1 MLLLHNTPHLEA
13 RVHSRFSE
21 TAQHKKTARLTMN
34 WSAKWIWK
42 KQRNYVAYNQ
52 TILARKAFVLNSV
65 EDAVIRVS
73 ADSTYRLFING
84 AWVNDGPS
92 RSWPEHFK
100 YDEIDITPYLHK
112 GTNEIRVIANCF
124 GAGVMTR
131 YTVQAGLLVQLD
143 VELGNGRSKTIASDQ
158 TWEVAELKTWQ
169 SDTAKISL
177 NMEGYELYDARLER
191 EPKFTQAEELYD
203 VESAPWQGLNPRGL
217 ALMSRK
223 PFDFKAFRAA
233 KIVRA
238 DGVQFTLPA
247 TRLMHPN
254 LIEANGRTSMHC
266 GMATVL
272 TLKKK
277 TTLQFETE
285 GGQAELGKGLTV
297 SVNGKINPS
306 GRYTLA
312 KGKHLILAMT
322 DGETDHHGKKKVLR
336 IVQPEVSA
344 YTLENPVETAHEN
357 PWCFIPFKEWNYAKD
372 DMAYFTIPDPE
383 IEETVKAWAKL
394 TKQLHKACV
403 DQTTFIN
410 ELGERAKLLTSK
422 KMFPQDPH
430 WKFHK
435 RKVVDCAERM
445 VENPPA
451 LMNDNAAV
459 TVVEPSEEGDVELCY
474 DLGEQNCGYY
484 QLDLLADAG
493 VCVDIAGVENVF
505 ENCRPQHTSYYRNS
519 MRYVTKQGSN
529 HFVSLKRRSGRYLFI
544 TLRNQSSAV
553 KIRHIGLI
561 ESTYPVNEIGRFNC
575 SDPRLDKIWE
585 ISARTLKLCMED
597 TFTDCPLYEQT
608 FWVGDARNEALF
620 AFSAFGATDIVRNGL
635 TLAAQSLE
643 HYPMVGSQVPT
654 NWKSILPAWG
664 FLWGIA
670 VWDYYFYSGDT
681 EYVRG
686 IFPAV
691 LQNIEGA
698 EAMLDE
704 HGLLSGNYWNMFDW
718 TGADQDHE
726 TVTHNTM
733 FFVGAIDA
741 ALKCADAIGEVDC
754 VAGLKKLRSQLK
766 RNLNALWDSKKQAYP
781 DSIHAD
787 GSISPSTCQHT
798 SFLSILY
805 GIVEKK
811 HHAAALNNVLN
822 KPDDMVG
829 IGSPFALLYLYEMMD
844 QEGLQDQII
853 ESIYR
858 DYEGMLRQGATT
870 VWEQLQDTRSH
881 CHAWSSSPIYFLN
894 RIILGVR
901 QTAPGGTVF
910 EISPMPNGLNWAE
923 GVVATPHGPLEVK
936 WEISGRKLQVEV
948 NAPLRVEV
956 RFKRNQSLKGLQIE
970 LSNNSN

>member
-1 MLLLHNTPHLEA
+1 
-13 RVHSRFSE
+13 
-21 TAQHKKTARLTMN
+21 MN
-34 WSAKWIWK
+34 WSAKWIWR
-42 KQRNYVAYNQ
+42 KQRSYTVYNQ
-52 TILARKAFVLNSV
+52 TILARKRFALSSV
-65 EDAVIRVS
+65 AEAKLCIT
-73 ADSTYRLFING
+73 ADSTYRLLVNG
-84 AWVNDGPS
+84 EWVNDGPS

-100 YDEIDITPYLHK
+100 YDEIDVTSYLRK
-112 GTNEIRVIANCF
+112 GMNEIQVIANCF

-143 VELGNGRSKTIASDQ
+143 VKQANGKSKTIVSDK

-177 NMEGYELYDARLER
+177 NMEGYEIYDARR
-191 EPKFTQAEELYD
+191 ETAPKYSSAEELYD
-203 VESAPWQGLNPRGL
+203 IASAPWQGLNPRGV
-217 ALMSRK
+217 ALLSRK
-223 PFDFKAFRAA
+223 PFDFKIFRAA
-233 KIVRA
+233 KVVRA
-238 DGVQFTLPA
+238 DGVQFSLPA

-254 LIEANGRTSMHC
+254 LIECNGRTSMHC

-277 TTLQFETE
+277 TTVLIETE
-285 GGQAELGKGLTV
+285 GGMAELGKGFTV
-297 SVNGKINPS
+297 SVDGKSNGS
-306 GRYTLA
+306 GRYTLG
-312 KGKHLILAMT
+312 KGKHLVLALT
-322 DGETDHHGKKKVLR
+322 DGKTNHHGKKKILR
-336 IVQPEVSA
+336 IVQPDVSE
-344 YTLENPVETAHEN
+344 YTLENPIKKTHEN
-357 PWCFIPFKEWNYAKD
+357 GWCFIPFHELSYAKD
-372 DMAYFTIPDPE
+372 DMAYFIIPDPE
-383 IEETVKAWAKL
+383 IEQAVKDWAKQ

-403 DQTTFIN
+403 NQATFVA
-410 ELGERAKLLTSK
+410 ELGSRSNNLTSK

-430 WKFHK
+430 WKFHH
-435 RKVVDCAERM
+435 RKVVACAEAL
-445 VENPPA
+445 VGNTTA
-451 LMNDNAAV
+451 LMSDNGEV
-459 TVVEPSEEGDVELCY
+459 TVVEPSTDGDVELCY

-484 QLDLLADAG
+484 QLDLSAEEG

-519 MRYVTKQGSN
+519 MRYITKPGTN
-529 HFVSLKRRSGRYLFI
+529 RFVSLKRRSGRYLFI
-544 TLRNQSSAV
+544 TLRNQTSAV

-561 ESTYPVNEIGRFNC
+561 ESTYPVNEVGRFNC
-575 SDPRLDKIWE
+575 SDTRLDKIWE

-681 EYVRG
+681 AYVKA

-691 LQNIEGA
+691 LQNIQGA

-726 TVTHNTM
+726 MVTHNTM

-741 ALKCADAIGEVDC
+741 ALKCADVIGETGPVG
-754 VAGLKKLRSQLK
+754 ALKKLRAKLK
-766 RNLNALWDSKKQAYP
+766 RNLNALWDSTKQSYP

-811 HHAAALNNVLN
+811 NHAAALKNVVD
-822 KPDDMVG
+822 KPDGMVG

-858 DYEGMLRQGATT
+858 DYDGMLRQGATT

-901 QTAPGGTVF
+901 QTAPGGTAF
-910 EISPMPNGLNWAE
+910 EISPMPNGLNWAD

-936 WEISGRKLQVEV
+936 WEIVGRKLKIEV
-948 NAPLRVEV
+948 NAPAGVEV
-956 RFKRNQSLKGLQIE
+956 SFKRNKAVKGLQPE
-970 LSNNSN
+970 LKITGN